1 VENVT
6 FLSVDDVL
14 LLHVDTIDVDGGL
27 QGVRDHGLLDAAVA
41 MPRQQFGGAFLHED
55 FAAMAAAY
63 LFHIAQNHPFVDG
76 NKRVAVMSALAFL
89 LANGVKFSLAPQ
101 QLEAMTLKVAGGE
114 LSKEK
119 LTKWM
124 HSQIG
129 KRKQSSGA
137 MSRTPQRQQ
146 MNPQAIARGVRSQ
159 ANLL

>member
-1 VENVT
+1 MENVT

-89 LANGVKFSLAPQ
+89 LANGVEFSLAPQ

-129 KRKQSSGA
+129 KRK
-137 MSRTPQRQQ
+137 
-146 MNPQAIARGVRSQ
+146 
-159 ANLL
+159 